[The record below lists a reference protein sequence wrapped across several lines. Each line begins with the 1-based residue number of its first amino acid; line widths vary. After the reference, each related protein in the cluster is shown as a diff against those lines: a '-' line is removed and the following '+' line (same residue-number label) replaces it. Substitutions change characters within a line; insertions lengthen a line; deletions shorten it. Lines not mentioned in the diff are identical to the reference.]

1 MDVCERVMRRV
12 KCSRAHTPA
21 MMQGRSW
28 GVNDDRQAEKGP
40 LKPLVD
46 KVIGNGGVLF
56 GAAEATEDASG
67 CHKRQ

>member
-46 KVIGNGGVLF
+46 KVIGNGGVI
-56 GAAEATEDASG
+56 
-67 CHKRQ
+67 